1 MFCAVA
7 DKTLPRAKSVIDMSM
22 IGFRPKIS
30 ARRPDKG
37 RIAVL
42 ERAYAEPTHVKSSP
56 PLRSLVTVGR
66 IVATAVRSRAPR
78 RTDMIMAR
86 KDSQNEAPLRIFGG
100 LGTAVAS
107 SAVASSNG
115 GLLERVRSMAKILC
129 LKLTAWET
137 LYKPAS

>member
-1 MFCAVA
+1 MSQFMFCAVA

-56 PLRSLVTVGR
+56 PLRSFV
-66 IVATAVRSRAPR
+66 IV
-78 RTDMIMAR
+78 
-86 KDSQNEAPLRIFGG
+86 
-100 LGTAVAS
+100 GTAVETAVMS
-107 SAVASSNG
+107 RALRKLETTTARNESQNAEPLPGLESA
-115 GLLERVRSMAKILC
+115 MAVKE
-129 LKLTAWET
+129 ET
-137 LYKPAS
+137 RWR